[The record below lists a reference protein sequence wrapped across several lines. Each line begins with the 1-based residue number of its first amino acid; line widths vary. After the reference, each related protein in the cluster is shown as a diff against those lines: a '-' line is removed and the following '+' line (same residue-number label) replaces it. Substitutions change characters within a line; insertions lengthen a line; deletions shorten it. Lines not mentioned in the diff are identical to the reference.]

1 MVLQEM
7 RPLYQVSQQVPNL
20 NFRSHMGAAQDIPGI
35 PPSENDS
42 SVILFN
48 VMSGR
53 NNVLNCKSRSR
64 TQSDDILELNHS
76 NRLSCLAE
84 MLLKNK
90 NQKEE
95 DDDTIKQRMSS
106 VNSDNNQESARN
118 SSPISPTSKELQN
131 QMITEFS
138 NQNVDEKILSLGQKM
153 NQTKNTEYFS
163 NNRSQMNNLSINKK
177 SPALSKAITQIQKH
191 SKSPQSPN
199 RLLK

>member
-1 MVLQEM
+1 
-7 RPLYQVSQQVPNL
+7 
-20 NFRSHMGAAQDIPGI
+20 MGAAQDIPGI

-191 SKSPQSPN
+191 SKSP
-199 RLLK
+199 

>member
-1 MVLQEM
+1 
-7 RPLYQVSQQVPNL
+7 
-20 NFRSHMGAAQDIPGI
+20 
-35 PPSENDS
+35 
-42 SVILFN
+42 
-48 VMSGR
+48 
-53 NNVLNCKSRSR
+53 
-64 TQSDDILELNHS
+64 
-76 NRLSCLAE
+76 

-191 SKSPQSPN
+191 SKSP
-199 RLLK
+199 